1 MNSLQRFVLS
11 AIVAA
16 TGSAHAAESLTFE
29 KDVRPILKAHCFHCH
44 GEDGE
49 KKGGLDVRL
58 ARFLVKGGESG
69 PALVVSKPNESHLLE
84 VLKSGEMP
92 KEKPRLSDAEIGKV
106 EQWIA
111 QGAKTARP
119 EPETL
124 GPEHHFT
131 EEERSWWSLQPIRN
145 VAPPEIDDE
154 RIQNGIDS
162 FIARKLRENELTFSE
177 AADPRTLIRRVTFDL
192 TGMPP
197 TQKEVDAFLAASR
210 TDPEEAYRELI
221 DRLLASAAYGERWA
235 RHWLDV
241 AGYADSDG
249 VTEKDLERK
258 YAWKYRDYVIASLN
272 KDKPFNE
279 FVQEQLAGDEI
290 AHQLGLHADSPTDQ
304 EKARYAELLTATGFL
319 RMAPDGTGAANTL
332 LNQNQSITDT
342 MKIVSTAFY
351 GMTIQCAECH
361 DHRYDPITQAD
372 FFELRAVF
380 DPGFDPKSW
389 RSPTQRLVS
398 LQTKEDKAKAAE
410 IETEAKKVDAERL
423 EMQAA
428 FIDEVLE
435 KELAKRDEAIR
446 EPLRAAFKAAV
457 KERTPEQLALLKQH
471 PSIEKLNAG
480 SLYLY
485 DTTYKT
491 KHAATLKEMSA
502 KAAEIRAKKP
512 TVEYVHAF
520 AEVPKKPEAI
530 PASFLFHRGDPE
542 SPKEEVKPSDLS
554 VLSAWRKTE
563 LPENVA
569 ELPTSGRRLAL
580 AKNLTD
586 GEHPLLARVMVNRVW
601 MHHFGTG
608 LVKTV
613 ADLGHLGET
622 PSHPELLDWL
632 TERFLE
638 GGWKIKSLHRLL
650 MNSATYRQTARREP
664 TSTETITDPQN
675 RLLWRF
681 PPHRLD
687 AEQIRDAMLA
697 SSGELTHREGGSSV
711 GGSSTNRSVYV
722 TKRRNTK
729 DPMIGGFDAPNGFS
743 SAPTRTSTTTPTQ
756 SLLLVNG
763 EWAMDRATAF
773 AKRILAGSQTIGAD
787 QIRSAY
793 QIAYGREPLT
803 SEVEGALAFIQSQ
816 SAAVGAPAPPEPKF
830 PGETGLRPID
840 QVFKGIESPALGKN
854 ALWLQPGSRFERLE
868 ITNVDWP
875 EEEFT
880 IEAIANID
888 AVHKDA
894 SVNTLAGRWN
904 GSQEEAGWSLGIT
917 SEKSRYEPRNFIMQL
932 IGEDFQHN
940 VIYEVVASDLRFPI
954 QSPTYIAASIS
965 AKPQPDNPTSGSVT
979 FYLKDLSDPKAP
991 LQSKTVAHQIV
1002 GGLAAKE
1009 SVKALLGGRDQKGH
1023 LWDGQLARITVSKG
1037 SLTEKQLLINGG
1049 TADRVFDFQFNGENG
1064 ARPEDN
1070 TAWLRSTSTAPKSGY
1085 PPQLLGAVT
1094 DFCHAL
1100 LSSNEFLYL
1109 H

>member
-1 MNSLQRFVLS
+1 MKALLSSFALAIALFPLRGNTADVEHLKFFENRIRPLLS
-11 AIVAA
+11 A
-16 TGSAHAAESLTFE
+16 ECYE
-29 KDVRPILKAHCFHCH
+29 CH
-44 GEDGE
+44 GEE
-49 KKGGLDVRL
+49 KQKGGLRL
-58 ARFLVKGGESG
+58 DHIDFIQEGGDTG
-69 PALVVSKPNESHLLE
+69 PALVAGNPDESLLMQVVRRE
-84 VLKSGEMP
+84 DPDFAMPPKSE
-92 KEKPRLSDAEIGKV
+92 LTAEQIGLL
-106 EQWIA
+106 EQWI
-111 QGAKTARP
+111 QLGAPWPAESVHR
-119 EPETL
+119 EETDEN
-124 GPEHHFT
+124 GFT
-131 EEERSWWSLQPIRN
+131 SEDRKWWAIQPLAK
-145 VAPPEIDDE
+145 VQPPSSGGDWAKNEIDH
-154 RIQNGIDS
+154 
-162 FIARKLRENELTFSE
+162 FIARKLEENHLQPAEVAGGSELVRRIYFDLHGLPPGADE
-177 AADPRTLIRRVTFDL
+177 AAEFI
-192 TGMPP
+192 
-197 TQKEVDAFLAASR
+197 Q
-210 TDPEEAYRELI
+210 AYQENPDKAVSETV
-221 DRLLASAAYGERWA
+221 DRLLASPRYGERWGQ
-235 RHWLDV
+235 HWLDV
-241 AGYADSDG
+241 VRFAESDG
-249 VTEKDLERK
+249 YRADDLRPESWR
-258 YAWKYRDYVIASLN
+258 YRDYVIRSFN
-272 KDKPFNE
+272 EDKPYDQ
-279 FVQEQLAGDEI
+279 FVREQLAADELSPDDPEKLI
-290 AHQLGLHADSPTDQ
+290 GTAFLRLGIYEWNQRNARMQWDLIMTEMTNVTGEAFLGL
-304 EKARYAELLTATGFL
+304 GV
-319 RMAPDGTGAANTL
+319 G
-332 LNQNQSITDT
+332 
-342 MKIVSTAFY
+342 
-351 GMTIQCAECH
+351 CAQCH
-361 DHRYDPITQAD
+361 DHKFDPILQKDYFALQA
-372 FFELRAVF
+372 FLNTTWWPENA
-380 DPGFDPKSW
+380 
-389 RSPTQRLVS
+389 T
-398 LQTKEDKAKAAE
+398 
-410 IETEAKKVDAERL
+410 
-423 EMQAA
+423 
-428 FIDEVLE
+428 
-435 KELAKRDEAIR
+435 LA
-446 EPLRAAFKAAV
+446 
-457 KERTPEQLALLKQH
+457 TPEQRREYESAMAAWEKDTAAIRSEISALQQPKLDSDVTFIVKQFPEDVQKVYYKPQSGRTAYEEQLAQLVQRQVDNKHQ
-471 PSIEKLNAG
+471 KLNWE
-480 SLYLY
+480 
-485 DTTYKT
+485 
-491 KHAATLKEMSA
+491 KEF
-502 KAAEIRAKKP
+502 AKKP
-512 TVEYVHAF
+512 EVLTRYKELTAKLKEFEDRKPQPLPSAF
-520 AEVPKKPEAI
+520 V
-530 PASFLFHRGDPE
+530 STD
-542 SPKEEVKPSDLS
+542 VKPKPATTFFEKRGEKIPVEPAFFTLLD
-554 VLSAWRKTE
+554 
-563 LPENVA
+563 LPEPQIQ
-569 ELPTSGRRLAL
+569 PTERTTGRRTAL
-580 AKNLTD
+580 ANWITDEKN
-586 GEHPLLARVMVNRVW
+586 PLSTRVIVNRVW
-601 MHHFGTG
+601 QRHFHQG
-608 LVKTV
+608 LVPTPN
-613 ADLGHLGET
+613 DFGRLGEE

-729 DPMIGGFDAPNGFS
+729 DSMIGGFDAPNGFS

-816 SAAVGAPAPPEPKF
+816 SAAVGAPAPPEPKS

-868 ITNVDWP
+868 ITEVNWP
-875 EEEFT
+875 AEEFT
-880 IEAIANID
+880 IEAVANID
-888 AVHKDA
+888 SLHKDA

-1070 TAWLRSTSTAPKSGY
+1070 TAWLPNTSTAPKSGY